1 MTRLPLALAPI
12 EDESWP
18 SYLTRR
24 AAQHRTTLAQL
35 GSHLGL
41 RDSRGRWTGRFGVD
55 LPVSDVGRVAPI
67 LGLSPEDVEAMQLA
81 SYDQLAFDLS
91 GLREIHAIAATR
103 AAAHAGWVWL
113 AGSTFCPQCLA
124 EGGGAWRLNWRVPWN
139 TVCLR
144 HQVKLLGAC
153 GTCGG
158 VPGLG
163 NQFHGSAPGRVVA
176 TPDGRLCQHALPGGS
191 VCSAD
196 LSQQATA
203 TVSPGR
209 LRRAELMTAL
219 TAGRRGRVAG
229 VDRTSL
235 QSLRA
240 WQSAIGIA
248 VSLGV
253 VDTRGWGRTHRWAN
267 PPRDPELIDALLQA
281 VEPLITASGPVAAAD
296 VLDGW
301 MRNAGLRSPHANT
314 FNRTTQSSAALR
326 PAIDEVLSRHGRVHT
341 MVQRLLV
348 DSDGLPIDQRTWG
361 VDDIPQLVWPC
372 ALPENL
378 RRSTKPDQRIL
389 RAVVSMILV
398 RMCTDAPD
406 WVTAGAALGFPG
418 DKSRNWTRYAF
429 SAKWGMKG
437 DLLIAARTLE
447 VKLGTNRDRPS
458 FHRRSQVSGFGSE
471 ALTDAQSPRCLER
484 GGSIWCPCFPRP
496 MAVRGRPHGQERR
509 ADVGRASSDG

>member
-41 RDSRGRWTGRFGVD
+41 RDSRGRWAGRFGVD

-124 EGGGAWRLNWRVPWN
+124 EEGGAWRLNWRVSWN

-144 HQVKLLGAC
+144 HQVNLLGAC

-163 NQFHGSAPGRVVA
+163 NQFHGSAPGRVA
-176 TPDGRLCQHALPGGS
+176 ASPDGRLCQHPLPGGS

-196 LSQQATA
+196 LSQQETA

-209 LRRAELMTAL
+209 LRRAELMAVL
-219 TAGRRGRVAG
+219 TAGGRGRVAG
-229 VDRTSL
+229 IETTSL

-248 VSLGV
+248 VSLGA
-253 VDTRGWGRTHRWAN
+253 VDTGGWGRTHRWAK
-267 PPRDPELIDALLQA
+267 PPRDPDLIDTLLA
-281 VEPLITASGPVAAAD
+281 TVEPLITASSPVEAAD

-301 MRNAGLRSPHANT
+301 LWNAGVRSPHANT

-326 PAIDEVLSRHGRVHT
+326 PVVDEVLSRHGRAHSLI
-341 MVQRLLV
+341 QRRLIA
-348 DSDGLPIDQRTWG
+348 SDGLPIDHRAWG
-361 VDDIPQLVWPC
+361 VNDIPQLVWPC
-372 ALPENL
+372 ALPEHL

-398 RMCTDAPD
+398 RMCSDARD
-406 WVTAGAALGFPG
+406 WVEAGTALGFPAA
-418 DKSRNWTRYAF
+418 KSRNWTRYAF
-429 SAKWGMKG
+429 SSLRQMKSE
-437 DLLIAARTLE
+437 LIDSAEQIGLQLDSVA
-447 VKLGTNRDRPS
+447 GSNDWSDRSP
-458 FHRRSQVSGFGSE
+458 VVGFG
-471 ALTDAQSPRCLER
+471 ALSLVDAQAPCC
-484 GGSIWCPCFPRP
+484 GGNQSTWCPCR
-496 MAVRGRPHGQERR
+496 
-509 ADVGRASSDG
+509 

>member
-1 MTRLPLALAPI
+1 M
-12 EDESWP
+12 
-18 SYLTRR
+18 
-24 AAQHRTTLAQL
+24 
-35 GSHLGL
+35 
-41 RDSRGRWTGRFGVD
+41 
-55 LPVSDVGRVAPI
+55 
-67 LGLSPEDVEAMQLA
+67 DVEAMQLA

-91 GLREIHAIAATR
+91 GLRENHAIAATR

-124 EGGGAWRLNWRVPWN
+124 EEGGAWRLNWRIPWN

-144 HQVKLLGAC
+144 HQVNLLGAC

-176 TPDGRLCQHALPGGS
+176 VPDGRLCQYHLPGGS

-209 LRRAELMTAL
+209 LRRAALMTAL

-253 VDTRGWGRTHRWAN
+253 VDTEGWGRTHRWAN
-267 PPRDPELIDALLQA
+267 PPRDPDLIDVLLA
-281 VEPLITASGPVAAAD
+281 TVELLITASSPVEAAD

-301 MRNAGLRSPHANT
+301 LRNAGFRTPHANT
-314 FNRTTQSSAALR
+314 FNRTTQPSAALR
-326 PAIDEVLSRHGRVHT
+326 PVIDEVLSTARPSAHPH
-341 MVQRLLV
+341 
-348 DSDGLPIDQRTWG
+348 P
-361 VDDIPQLVWPC
+361 
-372 ALPENL
+372 A
-378 RRSTKPDQRIL
+378 
-389 RAVVSMILV
+389 
-398 RMCTDAPD
+398 APD
-406 WVTAGAALGFPG
+406 
-418 DKSRNWTRYAF
+418 
-429 SAKWGMKG
+429 
-437 DLLIAARTLE
+437 
-447 VKLGTNRDRPS
+447 
-458 FHRRSQVSGFGSE
+458 RS
-471 ALTDAQSPRCLER
+471 
-484 GGSIWCPCFPRP
+484 
-496 MAVRGRPHGQERR
+496 
-509 ADVGRASSDG
+509 

>member
-41 RDSRGRWTGRFGVD
+41 RDSRGRWPGRFGVD

-67 LGLSPEDVEAMQLA
+67 LCLSPEEVEAMQLA

-113 AGSTFCPQCLA
+113 AGSTFCPQRLA
-124 EGGGAWRLNWRVPWN
+124 EEGGAWRLNWRVPWN

-144 HQVKLLGAC
+144 HQVNLLGAC

-163 NQFHGSAPGRVVA
+163 NQFHGSAPGRVEA
-176 TPDGRLCQHALPGGS
+176 TPDGRLCQHPLPGGS

-196 LSQQATA
+196 LSQQVTA

-240 WQSAIGIA
+240 WQSAVGIA

-253 VDTRGWGRTHRWAN
+253 VDTGGWGRTHRWAN

-281 VEPLITASGPVAAAD
+281 VEPLITPSGPVAAAD

-301 MRNAGLRSPHANT
+301 MRNAGVRSPHANT

-372 ALPENL
+372 ALPEHL

-398 RMCTDAPD
+398 RMCTDAQD
-406 WVTAGAALGFPG
+406 WVTAGAALGFPE
-418 DKSRNWTRYAF
+418 DKSHNWTRYVF
-429 SAKWGMKG
+429 SGLRGIRSELVECAHTVGLQLEGVAGSLDWG
-437 DLLIAARTLE
+437 
-447 VKLGTNRDRPS
+447 DRSPA
-458 FHRRSQVSGFGSE
+458 VGFGAPSS
-471 ALTDAQSPRCLER
+471 ADIQAPSCGLGLST
-484 GGSIWCPCFPRP
+484 WCPCKGSVSPP
-496 MAVRGRPHGQERR
+496 
-509 ADVGRASSDG
+509 S